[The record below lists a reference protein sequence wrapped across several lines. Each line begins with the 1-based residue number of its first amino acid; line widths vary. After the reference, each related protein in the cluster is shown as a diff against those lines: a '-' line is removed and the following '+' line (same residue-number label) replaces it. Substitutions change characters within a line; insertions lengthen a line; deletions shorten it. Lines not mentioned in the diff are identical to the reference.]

1 MADRRGNRFFW
12 GLVIGGALGYL
23 LARYLGTE
31 DGQRQLDALK
41 AKTVELTAENSELRQ
56 RAASAAITVR
66 DAVQGA
72 IQEGMTAAKER
83 RQQLTQSAAQL
94 VSGATNGT
102 GEGT

>member
-23 LARYLGTE
+23 LARYLSTE
-31 DGQRQLDALK
+31 DGQRQFEALK
-41 AKTVELTAENSELRQ
+41 ARTVELTAENSELRQ
-56 RAASAAITVR
+56 RAASAAVTVR

-72 IQEGMTAAKER
+72 IQEGVSAARER
-83 RQQLTQSAAQL
+83 RQQLTQTASQL

-102 GEGT
+102 GEGS

>member
-31 DGQRQLDALK
+31 DGQRQFEALK
-41 AKTVELTAENSELRQ
+41 SRTMELTAENSELRQ
-56 RAASAAITVR
+56 KAASAAVTVR

-72 IQEGMTAAKER
+72 IQEGVSAARQR
-83 RQQLTQSAAQL
+83 RQQLTHNASPL
-94 VSGATNGT
+94 VSGTTNGA
-102 GEGT
+102 GEGS